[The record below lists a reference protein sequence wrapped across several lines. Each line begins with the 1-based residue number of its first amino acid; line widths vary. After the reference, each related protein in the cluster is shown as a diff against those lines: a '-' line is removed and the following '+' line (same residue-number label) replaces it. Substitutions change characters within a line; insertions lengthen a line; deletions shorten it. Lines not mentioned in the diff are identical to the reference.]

1 MLLLTRNNKNR
12 RRIKMEKDRKI
23 KFLSIAALLVAVLGL
38 TIAFAALSQTLTIN
52 GSAAVDTASWDI
64 HFEKTSGKETEVK
77 GAATFTEPT
86 LSGTKIENF
95 SATLTKP
102 GDSVTYYFDIVNKG
116 TVDAQ
121 IENYDFPT
129 ALVDCK
135 ANNNKYSYC
144 MNFDFNSDG
153 DINAVDIT
161 TYFSLFN
168 YSLKYADTDK
178 SVTRSDT
185 IYAGETK
192 HMKLIVEY
200 RKDATELPKNNL
212 TLTSSD
218 PITITY
224 EQKD

>member
-1 MLLLTRNNKNR
+1 
-12 RRIKMEKDRKI
+12 MEKTRQIKI
-23 KFLSIAALLVAVLGL
+23 ISLCALLVAVLGL
-38 TIAFAALSQTLTIN
+38 TVAFAALSQTLTIN
-52 GSAAVDTASWDI
+52 GSAAVNAASWDI

-86 LSGTKIENF
+86 LSGTTIENF

-102 GDSVTYYFDIVNKG
+102 GDSVIYYFDIVNNG

-121 IENYDFPT
+121 IESYNFPR
-129 ALVDCK
+129 AFNDCFT
-135 ANNNKYSYC
+135 NINKYSYC

-153 DINAVDIT
+153 NLNALDKSV
-161 TYFSLFN
+161 YFDLFN
-168 YSLKYADTDK
+168 YQLAYADTDK
-178 SVTRSDT
+178 SVTQGDT
-185 IYAGETK
+185 INAGETK
-192 HMKLIVEY
+192 HMKLVIEY
-200 RKDATELPKNNL
+200 KDTATELPENNL

>member
-1 MLLLTRNNKNR
+1 
-12 RRIKMEKDRKI
+12 MEKTRQIKI
-23 KFLSIAALLVAVLGL
+23 ISLCALLVAVLGL
-38 TIAFAALSQTLTIN
+38 TVAFAALSQTLTIN
-52 GSAAVDTASWDI
+52 GSAAVNAASWDI

-86 LSGTKIENF
+86 LSGTTIENF

-116 TVDAQ
+116 TIDAQ
-121 IENYDFPT
+121 IENYNFPN
-129 ALVDCK
+129 AFKDCM
-135 ANNNKYSYC
+135 ANINKYSYC

-153 DINAVDIT
+153 DIDGLDLG
-161 TYFSLFN
+161 TYFTLFN
-168 YSLKYADTDK
+168 HYLKYADTDK
-178 SVTRSDT
+178 SVTQGDT
-185 IYAGETK
+185 INAGETK
-192 HMKLIVEY
+192 HMKLVIEY
-200 RKDATELPKNNL
+200 KDTATELPENNL

>member
-1 MLLLTRNNKNR
+1 
-12 RRIKMEKDRKI
+12 MEKERKVRV
-23 KFLSIAALLVAVLGL
+23 LSIAALLVAVLGL
-38 TIAFAALSQTLTIN
+38 TVAFAALSQTLTIN
-52 GSAAVDTASWDI
+52 GSAAVYTATWDI
-64 HFEKTSGKETEVK
+64 HFEKTSGKETEMK
-77 GAATFTEPT
+77 GDATFTEPT

-102 GDSVTYYFDIVNKG
+102 GDSVTYYFDIVNDG
-116 TVDAQ
+116 TIDAQ

-129 ALVDCK
+129 AFVDCK
-135 ANNNKYSYC
+135 VNKNKYSYC

-153 DINAVDIT
+153 DIDSLDLV

-185 IYAGETK
+185 INAGETR

-200 RKDATELPKNNL
+200 RKDTTELPKNNL

>member
-1 MLLLTRNNKNR
+1 
-12 RRIKMEKDRKI
+12 MEKTRQIKI
-23 KFLSIAALLVAVLGL
+23 ISLCALLVAVLGL
-38 TIAFAALSQTLTIN
+38 TVAFAALSQTLTIN
-52 GSAAVDTASWDI
+52 GSAAVNAASWDI

-86 LSGTKIENF
+86 LSGTTIENF

-102 GDSVTYYFDIVNKG
+102 GDSVIYYFDIVNNG

-121 IENYDFPT
+121 IESYNFPR
-129 ALVDCK
+129 AFNDCFT
-135 ANNNKYSYC
+135 NINKYSYC

-153 DINAVDIT
+153 DIDGLDLG
-161 TYFSLFN
+161 TYYPLFN
-168 YSLKYADTDK
+168 YQLAYADTDK
-178 SVTRSDT
+178 IVTQGDT
-185 IYAGETK
+185 LNAGETK
-192 HMKLIVEY
+192 HMKLVIEY
-200 RKDATELPKNNL
+200 NDTATELPENNL

>member
-1 MLLLTRNNKNR
+1 
-12 RRIKMEKDRKI
+12 MEKTRKI
-23 KFLSIAALLVAVLGL
+23 KIISLCALLVAVLGL
-38 TIAFAALSQTLTIN
+38 TVAFAALSQTLTIK
-52 GSAAVDTASWDI
+52 GSAAVDAASWDI
-64 HFEKTSGKETEVK
+64 HFEKTSGKETEAK

-116 TVDAQ
+116 TVDAVVSSF
-121 IENYDFPT
+121 NFPN
-129 ALVDCK
+129 AFSDCF
-135 ANNNKYSYC
+135 ANINKYSYC
-144 MNFDFNSDG
+144 KNFDFNGDG
-153 DINAVDIT
+153 NVNALDKLV
-161 TYFSLFN
+161 YASLFS
-168 YSLKYADTDK
+168 YRLAYADTDE

-185 IYAGETK
+185 INAGETK
-192 HMKLIVEY
+192 HMKLVIEY
-200 RKDATELPKNNL
+200 KDTATELPENNL